1 MRKSSARPT
10 TPIVI
15 LVLFCLASATAH
27 ADDLIVYP
35 KADQDEA
42 QVAKDK
48 SECTTWATD
57 QTGFDPASPPP
68 PPTAEAPPERDGKA
82 VRKAA
87 RGAALGA
94 AIGAAAGDAGE
105 GAAIGAGVG
114 GARDVGQQRRATRE
128 TAAHNQAALEA
139 YQKDLVDEQA
149 RHRKAMTACLEG
161 RDYSVE

>member
-1 MRKSSARPT
+1 MPSKVAA
-10 TPIVI
+10 
-15 LVLFCLASATAH
+15 VLPSLEDDK

-35 KADQDEA
+35 KADQDAA
-42 QVAKDK
+42 QVAQDK
-48 SECTTWATD
+48 SECTAWATE
-57 QTGFDPASPPP
+57 QTGFDPTSPPP

-87 RGAALGA
+87 RGAAVGA

-114 GARDVGQQRRATRE
+114 GARGARQQRKAERA
-128 TAAHNQAALEA
+128 TAAHNQAAMEA
-139 YQKDLVDEQA
+139 YQKDLADKQA

-161 RDYSVE
+161 REYSVE